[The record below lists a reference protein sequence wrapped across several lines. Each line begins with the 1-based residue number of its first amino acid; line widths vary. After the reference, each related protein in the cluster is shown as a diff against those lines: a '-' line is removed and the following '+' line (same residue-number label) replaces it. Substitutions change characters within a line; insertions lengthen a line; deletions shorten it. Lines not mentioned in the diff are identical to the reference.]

1 MKTIT
6 LSLKRHKGKLCI
18 FIFFDYDSEV
28 ITLLKN
34 KTSAHWSNSKR
45 AWYLPFTNENKNLL
59 LKTLSKFHIT
69 NNIHDNQLDLTEEQ
83 KRFLNGYYLFL
94 KGKRYS
100 KSTVKTYTHFIA
112 LFVNHYK
119 EKELSTLSN
128 LEVRKFIEDVFL
140 KRNYSISTQRQFIS
154 AVKLLC
160 NYYPECNIKNL
171 ELTRPKKSKKLPVVL
186 SQKEVISIIRVT
198 KNLKHRAIITLLY
211 SSGIRISELLA
222 LKLADINIER
232 RQLRIFN
239 AKGRKDRYVILA
251 ENYIP
256 LLLNYYHTYRPKE
269 YLIENLNGNQYSASS
284 VRKFIKKSCTL
295 AGILKNV
302 TPHTFRH
309 SFATHLL
316 EDGVNLRYIQDLL
329 GHSKPET
336 TMIYTQVTQKS
347 LLNIKSPLDQI
358 TNNKK
363 ISELEQKFPLS
374 GILNR

>member
-1 MKTIT
+1 MRTIT
-6 LSLKRHKGKLCI
+6 LSLKRHRGKLCI
-18 FIFFDYDSEV
+18 FIFFDYNLEI
-28 ITLLKN
+28 ITLLKS
-34 KTSAHWSNSKR
+34 KTPAHWSNSKR

-59 LKTLSKFHIT
+59 LNILSKFRVK
-69 NNIHDNQLDLTEEQ
+69 NNIFDNHLDLTEEQ
-83 KRFLNGYYLFL
+83 KKFLNGYYLFL

-119 EKELSTLSN
+119 VKELNTLSN
-128 LEVRKFIEDVFL
+128 LDVRKFIEDVFL

-154 AVKLLC
+154 AVKLFC
-160 NYYPECNIKNL
+160 NYFPECNITNL

-232 RQLRIFN
+232 RQLRIVN

-251 ENYIP
+251 ENFIP
-256 LLLNYYHTYRPKE
+256 LLLNYYHTYQPKE
-269 YLIENLNGNQYSASS
+269 FLFENLNKNQYSASS
-284 VRKFIKKSCTL
+284 VRKLIKKSCAL

-336 TMIYTQVTQKS
+336 TMVYTQVTQKS

-358 TNNKK
+358 TKNTN
-363 ISELEQKFPLS
+363 INELEQKFLLS
-374 GILNR
+374 GKFHR